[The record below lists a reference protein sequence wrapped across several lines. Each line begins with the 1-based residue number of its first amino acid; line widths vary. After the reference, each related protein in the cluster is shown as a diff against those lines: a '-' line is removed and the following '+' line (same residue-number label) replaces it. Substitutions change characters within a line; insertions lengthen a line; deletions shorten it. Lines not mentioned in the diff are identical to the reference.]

1 MAHQPAQASPLDSA
15 IRRAAWRLLPFLMLM
30 LILAFLDRVNIG
42 FVKLAYQADTHIG
55 DAAYAFGAGIF
66 FIGYALFEVPSNL
79 VMMRVGARA
88 WLARIMVS
96 WGLISAAMIFAR
108 SDTVFFVLR
117 FLLGVAEAGFYPGVL
132 LYLTYWF
139 PRRQRARATGLFYL
153 GVPLSLVFGS
163 PLSGLLL
170 QFDGVLGLKGWQFVF
185 VVEGMAAVAIGIVAF
200 FYLCDGPARA
210 TWMTAEERAALAAE
224 IAREE
229 ASKAAQVRHSA
240 LGVLTD
246 LRVVAFIVVYFCFQV
261 GTSPFSFY
269 FPSKLAAATGGKVD
283 VTIGLLLALPWLC
296 SAAVTLLATAY
307 ADRHD
312 NHRAVA
318 VVLTVAG
325 VLASAAV
332 GFIGNPVLLVIAFC
346 IAVPGLTSSQP
357 VFWSLPTQ
365 YLSGTG
371 AASGIA
377 FIVSLG
383 NLGGFFAPQ
392 IKTYA
397 EYALGSGSA
406 GYLALSII
414 AGVAAVILLG
424 LPRSGPHRPRLADP
438 AGAVMPPRTGPG
450 R

>member
-1 MAHQPAQASPLDSA
+1 MMLQNTQDSPLENA
-15 IRRAAWRLLPFLMLM
+15 IRRSAWRLLPFLMLM
-30 LILAFLDRVNIG
+30 LVLAFLDRVNIG
-42 FVKLAYQADTHIG
+42 FVKLAYQADTGIG

-79 VMMRVGARA
+79 IMTRVGART

-108 SDTVFFVLR
+108 SDTVFYVLR

-139 PRRQRARATGLFYL
+139 PAKQRARATGLFYL

-163 PLSGLLL
+163 PLSGYLL
-170 QFDGVLGLKGWQFVF
+170 QFDGVLGLKDWQFVLA
-185 VVEGMAAVAIGIVAF
+185 VEGLAAAFVGIIAF
-200 FYLCDGPARA
+200 FYLCDGPAEA
-210 TWMTAEERAALAAE
+210 AWLTPAERKALSDE

-229 ASKAAQVRHSA
+229 ALKAGQVEHSA
-240 LGVLTD
+240 LGVLRD
-246 LRVVAFIVVYFCFQV
+246 VRVIAFILVYFCFQV

-269 FPSKLAAATGGKVD
+269 FPSKLASATGGKVD
-283 VTIGLLLALPWLC
+283 FTIGLLLALPWLC
-296 SAAVTLLATAY
+296 SAIVTLLATAY
-307 ADRHD
+307 ADQHQ
-312 NHRAVA
+312 NHRQVA
-318 VVLTVAG
+318 IVLIIAG

-332 GFIGNPVLLVIAFC
+332 GFTNNPILLVIAFC

-365 YLSGTG
+365 YLSGIG

-383 NLGGFFAPQ
+383 NLGGFFSPQ

-397 EYALGSGSA
+397 EQALGNSSV
-406 GYLALSII
+406 GYLVLSVI
-414 AGVAAVILLG
+414 AAGAAVILLG
-424 LPRSGPHRPRLADP
+424 LPQHEPRARFAPPLAKLDAAARKDP
-438 AGAVMPPRTGPG
+438 A
-450 R
+450 